1 LEQEL
6 GWDPRDPRI
15 GWPKNP
21 GTIWVNYPN
30 IALKNPYFRSVNYYN
45 LPRMFINMALRR
57 PNRQNLVKKYQTVGA
72 KTAAISRGVPGV
84 QVWFSIEKI

>member
-45 LPRMFINMALRR
+45 LPRPMYTYVHPLPMVQAVLW
-57 PNRQNLVKKYQTVGA
+57 NLEV
-72 KTAAISRGVPGV
+72 TARLGRASQMR
-84 QVWFSIEKI
+84 F